1 MEFPVY
7 YKTDKQGFEE
17 LLNEANLQL
26 GLPDGNG
33 NDNYCNPII
42 DINGEYWFMVNLE
55 VANLVDLSECFTA
68 ESINFPNVEM

>member
-42 DINGEYWFMVNLE
+42 DINGDYWFMVNLE
-55 VANLVDLSECFTA
+55 VANLVDISKCFTA
-68 ESINFPNVEM
+68 ESINFPNNNI

>member
-7 YKTDKQGFEE
+7 YKTDKQGFEK

-33 NDNYCNPII
+33 NDTYCNPII